1 MTQSGREVGEQ
12 VVSYCVDFDV
22 CLLGRGKV
30 VMRFELLYLAIP
42 KVLVFDRVMARQPFN
57 QGTGNHHVHELK
69 RIKGFR
75 SCGTVPQTP

>member
-1 MTQSGREVGEQ
+1 
-12 VVSYCVDFDV
+12 
-22 CLLGRGKV
+22 
-30 VMRFELLYLAIP
+30 MRFELLYLAIP